1 MVRVYV
7 DDRERNSS
15 VPELLKAMGVTVIFK
30 KLNVGDYMVSD
41 EVIIER
47 KRVDDL
53 VKSVFD
59 GRFFDQISRLVKE
72 AQKPFLIVEG
82 NLRQIKLITDRW
94 KAIQA
99 ALLTALLKFN
109 IQYFNT
115 YNAKETAEV
124 IKYLAERVSKPES
137 RQYFAKVRALSKPK
151 AVSDI
156 SEWQLFILQSLPYV
170 GPKTA
175 QKLLEKFGTVRAVF
189 NASITE
195 LARVEGLNESK
206 ASRIVQILTTPYRG
220 SKGRQSGATSIM
232 EFMGSK
238 E

>member
-7 DDRERNSS
+7 DDRERNSN